1 MVDIETRLFRYFVAV
16 ADERHFTRASQR
28 LGISGPTLSQQIK
41 KLEDQLGVKLFKR
54 KGNTH
59 VEVTEAGL
67 RFLERAREVLRQVEE
82 AKIVAQQAARGELG
96 RIDIGFMAAA
106 TCSGLM
112 AKLLGDFQQANP
124 AIEINMHK
132 LVPKAQITSIIRKDL
147 DVGFT
152 RCPDKYPPGLEGFE
166 IYRQSLMLALPA
178 KHPLAR
184 QKKIN
189 PADLKDELF
198 VNTGPEL
205 DVGFWGHTEA
215 VAGVGKFT
223 PRVVK
228 RDDDLIGILT
238 YVSIGYGI
246 GVIPKSISRMDVP
259 NVVYRELAAN
269 SVPMTSVAFVYR
281 RNDASPSV
289 ALLTKYMRRHALPC

>member
-1 MVDIETRLFRYFVAV
+1 
-16 ADERHFTRASQR
+16 
-28 LGISGPTLSQQIK
+28 
-41 KLEDQLGVKLFKR
+41 
-54 KGNTH
+54 
-59 VEVTEAGL
+59 
-67 RFLERAREVLRQVEE
+67 
-82 AKIVAQQAARGELG
+82 
-96 RIDIGFMAAA
+96 
-106 TCSGLM
+106 
-112 AKLLGDFQQANP
+112 
-124 AIEINMHK
+124 
-132 LVPKAQITSIIRKDL
+132 
-147 DVGFT
+147 
-152 RCPDKYPPGLEGFE
+152 
-166 IYRQSLMLALPA
+166 MLALPA

-189 PADLKDELF
+189 PADLKNELF

-246 GVIPKSISRMDVP
+246 GVIPKSISRMDIP

>member
-16 ADERHFTRASQR
+16 AEERHFTRASLR

-41 KLEDQLGVKLFKR
+41 KLEDQLGAKLFKR

-59 VEVTEAGL
+59 VEVTEAGI

-82 AKIVAQQAARGELG
+82 AKIVAQQAARGDLG
-96 RIDIGFMAAA
+96 RIDIGFMSSA
-106 TCSGLM
+106 TCAGLM
-112 AKLLGDFQQANP
+112 QKLLGEFQRANP

-132 LVPKAQITSIIRKDL
+132 LVPKAQITALIRKDI

-152 RCPDKYPPGLEGFE
+152 RVPDKYPPGLDGFE
-166 IYRQSLMLALPA
+166 FYRQPMMLAMPA

-184 QKKIN
+184 HKKIN
-189 PADLKDELF
+189 PADLKDETF

-215 VAGVGKFT
+215 VAAVGRFT

-228 RDDDLIGILT
+228 RDDDLFAVMT

-246 GVIPKSISRMDVP
+246 GVIPESMSRMDIP
-259 NVVYRELAAN
+259 NVVYRELATN
-269 SVPMTSVAFVYR
+269 SVPMTSMAYVYR
-281 RNDASPSV
+281 RNDASPS
-289 ALLTKYMRRHALPC
+289 ASLLTKYMRHHALPR